1 MSCVL
6 EEVDL
11 PVSITWLK
19 DGRPLSSTHSHHTHA
34 ASTYLGLEVRMLDKY
49 SSGLVIPRL
58 QAAHAGN
65 YTCQATNAAR
75 TASHTAALAVS
86 GNVHPRPHP
95 RPAHALSMVQ

>member
-1 MSCVL
+1 ML

-11 PVSITWLK
+11 PVSIIWLK
-19 DGRPLSSTHSHHTHA
+19 DGQELSATHPGRHIHAGASSSH
-34 ASTYLGLEVRMLDKY
+34 LGLEVRMLDKY

-75 TASHTAALAVS
+75 TASHTATLAVS
-86 GNVHPRPHP
+86 GNVHPRPRP
-95 RPAHALSMVQ
+95 RPALSMVQ